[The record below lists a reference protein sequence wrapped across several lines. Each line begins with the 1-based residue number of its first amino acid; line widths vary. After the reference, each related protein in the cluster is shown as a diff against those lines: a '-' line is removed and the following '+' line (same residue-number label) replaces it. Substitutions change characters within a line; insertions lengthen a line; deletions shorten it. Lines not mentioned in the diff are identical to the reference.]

1 MSAASGDLRHHTLSV
16 LVENKAGVLA
26 RIVNLFS
33 RRAYNI
39 YSLAVAPTEDERL
52 SRLTV
57 VVDVDSAPLEQIV
70 KQLNKLVNVLKITE
84 LDPAHSVER
93 ELLIA
98 TVRCPGDERHHVT
111 ELVRIFEGKILAV
124 SHDAL
129 TVSLDG
135 HPSKIDDFEDMLRPF
150 GIETIQRTGRIALPK
165 LERDAA
171 RLKSVKP
178 PKSA

>member
-1 MSAASGDLRHHTLSV
+1 MSPQMNHHVLSV

-39 YSLAVAPTEDERL
+39 YSLAVAPTEDDRF

-70 KQLNKLVNVLKITE
+70 KQLNKLVNVIKITE
-84 LDPAHSVER
+84 LDPARSVER

-98 TVRCPGDERHHVT
+98 TVRCPVARRPEIS
-111 ELVRIFEGKILAV
+111 ELVRIFEGKVLAV

-129 TVSLDG
+129 TVSLEG
-135 HPSKIDDFEDMLRPF
+135 HPSKVDDFEEMLRPY
-150 GIETIQRTGRIALPK
+150 GLDDIQRTGRIALPK
-165 LERDAA
+165 LDQAA
-171 RLKSVKP
+171 SRLRAVKAAKP
-178 PKSA
+178 A

>member
-1 MSAASGDLRHHTLSV
+1 MAEDLAHHTLSV

-39 YSLAVAPTEDERL
+39 YSHAVAPTEDERF

-70 KQLNKLVNVLKITE
+70 KQLHKLINVVKIVE
-84 LDPAHSVER
+84 LDPSHSVER
-93 ELLIA
+93 ELMIA
-98 TVRCPGDERHHVT
+98 TVRCPGEQRHQVT

-124 SHDAL
+124 NQNAL
-129 TVSLDG
+129 TVSLEG
-135 HPSKIDDFEDMLRPF
+135 HPSKVDDFEDMLRTF
-150 GIETIQRTGRIALPK
+150 GISDIQRTGRIALPK
-165 LERDAA
+165 LDRDAGKLRA
-171 RLKSVKP
+171 VKN
-178 PKSA
+178 KTA

>member
-1 MSAASGDLRHHTLSV
+1 MPAHMNHHVLSV

-39 YSLAVAPTEDERL
+39 YSLAVAPTEDDRF

-70 KQLNKLVNVLKITE
+70 KQLNKLINVIKITE
-84 LDPAHSVER
+84 LDPVRSVER

-98 TVRCPGDERHHVT
+98 TVRCPVERRPEIS
-111 ELVRIFEGKILAV
+111 ELVRIFEGKVLAV
-124 SHDAL
+124 SNDAL
-129 TVSLDG
+129 TVSLEG
-135 HPSKIDDFEDMLRPF
+135 HPAKVDDFEDMLRPY
-150 GIETIQRTGRIALPK
+150 GLDDIQRTGRIALPK
-165 LERDAA
+165 LDRDPA
-171 RLKSVKP
+171 RLRAVKGAR
-178 PKSA
+178 SA

>member
-1 MSAASGDLRHHTLSV
+1 MSTQINHHVLSV

-39 YSLAVAPTEDERL
+39 YSLAVAPTEDDRF

-70 KQLNKLVNVLKITE
+70 KQLNKLVNVIKITE
-84 LDPAHSVER
+84 LDPARSVER

-98 TVRCPGDERHHVT
+98 TVRCPVARRPEIS
-111 ELVRIFEGKILAV
+111 ELVRIFEGKVLAV
-124 SHDAL
+124 SNDAL
-129 TVSLDG
+129 TVSLEG
-135 HPSKIDDFEDMLRPF
+135 HPSKVDDFEDMLRPY
-150 GIETIQRTGRIALPK
+150 GLDDLQRTGRIALPK
-165 LERDAA
+165 LDRDASKL
-171 RLKSVKP
+171 RSVKAS
-178 PKSA
+178 KTA

>member
-1 MSAASGDLRHHTLSV
+1 MGADLHHHVLSV

-39 YSLAVAPTEDERL
+39 YSLAVAPTEDERF

-57 VVDVDSAPLEQIV
+57 VVDVESAPLEQIV
-70 KQLNKLVNVLKITE
+70 KQLNKLINVVKIVE
-84 LDPAHSVER
+84 LDPATSVER

-98 TVRCPGDERHHVT
+98 TVRCPVAQRPEIS
-111 ELVRIFEGKILAV
+111 ELVRIFEGKVLAV

-129 TVSLDG
+129 TVSLEG
-135 HPSKIDDFEDMLRPF
+135 HPSKVDDFEEMLRPY
-150 GIETIQRTGRIALPK
+150 GLDDIQRTGRIALPK
-165 LERDAA
+165 LDRDAG
-171 RLKSVKP
+171 RLKAVKA
-178 PKSA
+178 PKTA

>member
-1 MSAASGDLRHHTLSV
+1 MSTQMNHHVLSV

-39 YSLAVAPTEDERL
+39 YSLAVAPTEDERF

-70 KQLNKLVNVLKITE
+70 KQLNKLVNVIKITE
-84 LDPAHSVER
+84 LDPARSVER

-98 TVRCPGDERHHVT
+98 TVRCPVERRPEIS
-111 ELVRIFEGKILAV
+111 ELVRIFEGKVLAV
-124 SHDAL
+124 SNDAL
-129 TVSLDG
+129 TVSLEG
-135 HPSKIDDFEDMLRPF
+135 HPSKVDDFEDMLRPY
-150 GIETIQRTGRIALPK
+150 GLDDLQRTGRIALPK
-165 LERDAA
+165 LDRDGA
-171 RLKSVKP
+171 RLRSVKGA
-178 PKSA
+178 KSA